1 MTDIDSHNDGL
12 SHIMKKATLKMPF
25 SDFEE
30 IIMHRISK
38 EIINKNVVSRDRKIS
53 FIFFILGT
61 GLGIIINSILQ
72 KTQYGFLNLSPEITL
87 LSFQAGFILSFLIQL
102 ENNLLFLER
111 KKNQKLQT

>member
-12 SHIMKKATLKMPF
+12 SHIMKKATLKIPF

-38 EIINKNVVSRDRKIS
+38 EIIYKNLLSRDRIIS

-61 GLGIIINSILQ
+61 GFGMIINLILQ
-72 KTQYGFLNLSPEITL
+72 KTRYGFLSLTPEITL
-87 LSFQAGFILSFLIQL
+87 LIFQAGFVLIFLIQL
-102 ENNLLFLER
+102 ENNLHFIER
-111 KKNQKLQT
+111 WKNKLQT